1 MNNLNDT
8 LPSLMD
14 RATENLEPVSTDLLD
29 RSLQQGLR
37 LRRRRT
43 TLLSVTGAGAV
54 LATAGLVAGGIQLL
68 GTPSEA
74 SVSGTPVPIVTP
86 TPLAN
91 PAAGTPQEA
100 LATLKRLIAAP
111 GRTLSE
117 PTVRGSAKEG
127 FVVASYLVDDGNG
140 ASLVEVLLAAD
151 GTANPCFG
159 GGPGCST
166 NPDGSTMYSSSDEP
180 EYSDARNEQYG
191 VLLNRVELSY
201 PDDRYIGLVNYNGP
215 AEKGIKQTRAKPLF
229 TAAQLATMAQ
239 SKSWKFPAQT
249 AVKPWKDVKPST
261 TRKGNR

>member
-29 RSLQQGLR
+29 RSVQQGLR

-74 SVSGTPVPIVTP
+74 SVAGTPVPIVTP
-86 TPLAN
+86 TPLA
-91 PAAGTPQEA
+91 PAAGTPQQA

-117 PTVRGSAKEG
+117 PTVRGGAKEG
-127 FVVASYLVDDGNG
+127 FIAASYLVDDGNG
-140 ASLVEVLLAAD
+140 ASFVEVLLAAD
-151 GTANPCFG
+151 GTANPCFDS
-159 GGPGCST
+159 GPGCST
-166 NPDGSTMYSSSDEP
+166 NPDGSSMYSSSDEP

-201 PDDRYIGLVNYNGP
+201 PDDRYIGLVSYNGP
-215 AEKGIKQTRAKPLF
+215 AEKGIKHTRAKPLF
-229 TAAQLATMAQ
+229 TADQLATMAQ
-239 SKSWKFPAQT
+239 STSWKFPAHT
-249 AVKPWKDVKPST
+249 AVKPMKGDKPST
-261 TRKGNR
+261 TRKGR